1 MEMIKLGFV
10 GFEKQ
15 KPKLIN
21 VNETTLKTLES
32 SISFKEAE
40 SWPILKYILDLL
52 YSCESGTYILSR
64 SPYNPLSLKLF
75 YLPKEEQEEE
85 DDEEDS

>member
-1 MEMIKLGFV
+1 MIKIGFV
-10 GFEKQ
+10 GFERQ

-32 SISFKEAE
+32 SISFKEAD
-40 SWPILKYILDLL
+40 SWPILKYILDVL

-64 SPYNPLSLKLF
+64 SPYNPLALKLF
-75 YLPKEEQEEE
+75 NLPPKEEEEE
-85 DDEEDS
+85 DEEDS